1 MSWHLH
7 ISQSVSALNC
17 TLQANSCCVCRG
29 AQHEECIKLLR
40 RLQAAQQQA
49 SSPTSLSQI
58 TSPACKDARLLQPFR
73 MPPKWSSGAVSDA
86 GPFAD
91 TMLALKSSAE
101 QGRQL
106 VAAHDVVA
114 GSVLWTEEPF
124 AHLLLKQHRKQV
136 TSFVLPVKH
145 CHSFQEDALATYMMS
160 AVGCHMFVSACPA
173 SGATDFCGIWIYI
186 HQVGSCFACHGT
198 SICRTLNG

>member
-7 ISQSVSALNC
+7 ISQSVSARNC

-160 AVGCHMFVSACPA
+160 AIGCHMFVSACPA
-173 SGATDFCGIWIYI
+173 SGATDFCGIWMYLHSPSWQLFCLPWHIY
-186 HQVGSCFACHGT
+186 
-198 SICRTLNG
+198 L

>member
-1 MSWHLH
+1 MVFFLKSTRV
-7 ISQSVSALNC
+7 SQLTCHGAYTYHKELSACNC
-17 TLQANSCCVCRG
+17 SLQANSCCVCRG
-29 AQHEECIKLLR
+29 AQHEDCIKLLR

-49 SSPTSLSQI
+49 SSPARLSQLHH
-58 TSPACKDARLLQPFR
+58 PACRDAKLQQPFK
-73 MPPKWSSGAVSDA
+73 MPPKWSSEVNSDA
-86 GPFAD
+86 SPFSS

-136 TSFVLPVKH
+136 MASLLSVVH
-145 CHSFQEDALATYMMS
+145 C
-160 AVGCHMFVSACPA
+160 
-173 SGATDFCGIWIYI
+173 
-186 HQVGSCFACHGT
+186 
-198 SICRTLNG
+198 